1 MKTKT
6 IKTPLM
12 MAEACG
18 LSCWPSIFV
27 LENTFSHEMKDHPC
41 LVPRLSRHSGKHSEN
56 RVQTQACLSYAE
68 VHPVFAES
76 NNNRP
81 PDSKPI
87 LAMRRCFLGLQS
99 RCFCLWWCFGLR
111 SNECWVRACAWASSQ
126 AQSMTSARKLKELKH
141 QKRSFW
147 WFLLTTE
154 T

>member
-1 MKTKT
+1 
-6 IKTPLM
+6 

-99 RCFCLWWCFGLR
+99 RCFCL
-111 SNECWVRACAWASSQ
+111 
-126 AQSMTSARKLKELKH
+126 
-141 QKRSFW
+141 
-147 WFLLTTE
+147 
-154 T
+154 